1 LTPEAVIEQIRT
13 LRSQIDAVTPLS
25 KAQRNQLKQRTR
37 NQPPPIVNASIG
49 VIGSSATVAEAVG
62 QPLVDVLQI
71 QTDWVRWGHVADE
84 LRSFLKGVEGAN
96 LVRRER
102 LAFIAAQ
109 AYSFGSQLAR
119 NPDNAD
125 LVPQVEEI
133 KRLKSFVRRKK
144 AAQVP
149 QPPSPAPTPSP
160 GPVTST
166 APKA

>member
-1 LTPEAVIEQIRT
+1 MSPT
-13 LRSQIDAVTPLS
+13 
-25 KAQRNQLKQRTR
+25 
-37 NQPPPIVNASIG
+37 
-49 VIGSSATVAEAVG
+49 SSA
-62 QPLVDVLQI
+62 
-71 QTDWVRWGHVADE
+71 
-84 LRSFLKGVEGAN
+84 RSSRESKERTWSA
-96 LVRRER
+96 RER

-144 AAQVP
+144 AAQAP
-149 QPPSPAPTPSP
+149 QAPSP